1 MTPILDNVADGTL
14 HPELVTSGIY
24 DWEQIPE
31 VLTSANPGD
40 EADFV
45 LPEEATP

>member
-31 VLTSANPGD
+31 VLTSANPGHKPI
-40 EADFV
+40 FV